1 VRLGQGCV
9 GVGRG
14 PSIDAPTDA
23 GATARVVGAGLAWLW
38 APATALAL
46 VMLSGAQ
53 AVQARRRYGSSEPE
67 VAQIDVT
74 VVPAAA
80 ASAGPPVEMAAFGD
94 SAMAGVGV
102 QESHDTLPVQLAQR
116 AADGLGRS
124 VHVRGYARSGAR
136 TDDVLARQLPLVG
149 RRPDIS
155 VLLVGTNDVTHL
167 ALLRPLARRFGRL
180 LDALVDLGAPV
191 VVCSLPEFRAMR
203 ALPYPLR
210 GAARGYGALV
220 RTVQRRAGTRRP
232 QVHLVDVC
240 GAVGRE
246 FVRDRSTMS
255 ADSFHPSA
263 AGYARIAA
271 AMTPAV
277 LTALVPTT
285 PRGNR

>member
-1 VRLGQGCV
+1 MRLGEAC
-9 GVGRG
+9 VGRG
-14 PSIDAPTDA
+14 SQIGAPTD
-23 GATARVVGAGLAWLW
+23 GAAKAHVVGAGPAWLW
-38 APATALAL
+38 APTTVLAL
-46 VMLSGAQ
+46 VALSGGQ
-53 AVQARRRYGSSEPE
+53 AVQARRRYGRSEPQ

-74 VVPAAA
+74 VVPAGGAI
-80 ASAGPPVEMAAFGD
+80 AGPPVEMAAFGD

-102 QESHDTLPVQLAQR
+102 HESRYTLPVQLAQR

-136 TDDVLARQLPLVG
+136 TDDVVACQLPLVG
-149 RRPDIS
+149 RRPDLS

-167 ALLRPLARRFGRL
+167 ALLRPLARRFGTL
-180 LDALVDLGAPV
+180 LDVLLNLGAPV

-220 RTVQRRAGTRRP
+220 RTVQRRAASRRP
-232 QVHLVDVC
+232 DVHLVDVC

-246 FVRDRSTMS
+246 FVHDPSTMS

-277 LTALVPTT
+277 LTVFAATT
-285 PRGNR
+285 PRGTT

>member
-1 VRLGQGCV
+1 MRLGEA
-9 GVGRG
+9 GVGGRLQNA
-14 PSIDAPTDA
+14 APTDVA
-23 GATARVVGAGLAWLW
+23 ANARVVGAGPVWLW
-38 APATALAL
+38 APAMVLAL
-46 VMLSGAQ
+46 VALSGGQ
-53 AVQARRRYGSSEPE
+53 AVQARRRYAKSEPR

-74 VVPAAA
+74 VVPAGAPI
-80 ASAGPPVEMAAFGD
+80 AGPPVEMAAFGD

-102 QESHDTLPVQLAQR
+102 EEIRDTLPVQLAQR
-116 AADGLGRS
+116 AADGSGRS
-124 VHVRGYARSGAR
+124 VHVQGYARSGAR
-136 TDDVLARQLPLVG
+136 TDDVAASQFPLVG
-149 RRPDIS
+149 HRPDIS

-167 ALLRPLARRFGRL
+167 AQLRPLARHFGRL
-180 LDALVDLGAPV
+180 LDALAGLGAPV

-220 RTVQRRAGTRRP
+220 RTVQRRAAAQRP

-240 GAVGRE
+240 GAVGAQ

-277 LTALVPTT
+277 LTALEPTT